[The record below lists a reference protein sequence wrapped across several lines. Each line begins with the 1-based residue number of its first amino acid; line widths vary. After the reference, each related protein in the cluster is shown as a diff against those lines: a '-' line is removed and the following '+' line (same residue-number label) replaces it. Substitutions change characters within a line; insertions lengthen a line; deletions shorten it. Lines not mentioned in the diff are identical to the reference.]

1 MNALIFI
8 PLLLVGIPQESPGPR
23 EWSIPALIQEI
34 GSRIDREFVYET
46 GRLNKKRITMPALS
60 PEASKEDLTRILERA
75 LQVSGLVMVPP
86 HEPKYPWSVDLASIA
101 VKLPLPVINP
111 SEKIPAGY
119 GMYTKIFAPKNISPR
134 NLHAA
139 LINRVTF
146 PQGIQL
152 ARDSG
157 ILIIT
162 DYASSLR
169 GLAKLIELADKHAS
183 NVTPIPDS
191 PTRPAGPAKN
201 NSGAKLLLSNPTNQV
216 WVLDR
221 EDLQKHLKD
230 ISGQVRQT
238 CTLSSSD
245 KGVRVVVVNIKPGST
260 SFTQALKP
268 DDLIL
273 SLNGQAIKNE
283 EDFKKASPDSA
294 KSITI
299 VVERAGKK
307 FTIEF
312 RTFDAGK

>member
-1 MNALIFI
+1 MNALFII

-23 EWSIPALIQEI
+23 EWRIPDLIQEI
-34 GSRIDREFVYET
+34 GSRIDREFVYEP
-46 GRLNKKRITMPALS
+46 GRLNKKRVTMPALS
-60 PEASKEDLTRILERA
+60 PETSKEDLTRILERA
-75 LQVSGLVMVPP
+75 LQVSNLVMVPP
-86 HEPKYPWSVDLASIA
+86 HEPKDPWSVDLASIA

-119 GMYTKIFAPKNISPR
+119 GMYTKIFAPNKISPR

-139 LINRVTF
+139 LINKVTF
-146 PQGIQL
+146 PQGIQVVQH
-152 ARDSG
+152 SG

-183 NVTPIPDS
+183 SVTPLPD
-191 PTRPAGPAKN
+191 RPARPAKN

-216 WVLDR
+216 WVMDR
-221 EDLQKHLKD
+221 EDLRKNLKD

-273 SLNGQAIKNE
+273 RLNGQAIQSE
-283 EDFKKASPDSA
+283 ADFKKVSPDSA

-307 FTIEF
+307 FSIEF
-312 RTFDAGK
+312 RTFDGGK

>member
-1 MNALIFI
+1 MNILLIL
-8 PLLLVGIPQESPGPR
+8 PLLFSGIPPESPGPR
-23 EWSIPALIQEI
+23 EWSIPDLIQEI

-60 PEASKEDLTRILERA
+60 PEASKEDLTRIFERA

-86 HEPKYPWSVDLASIA
+86 HEPKDPWSVDLASIA

-139 LINRVTF
+139 LINKVTF
-146 PQGIQL
+146 PQGIQVVQH
-152 ARDSG
+152 SG

-183 NVTPIPDS
+183 SVTPLPD
-191 PTRPAGPAKN
+191 RPARPAKN

-216 WVLDR
+216 WVMDR
-221 EDLQKHLKD
+221 EDLRKNLKD

-273 SLNGQAIKNE
+273 TLNGQAIKNE
-283 EDFKKASPDSA
+283 EDFKKVSPDSA
-294 KSITI
+294 KSITL

-307 FTIEF
+307 LSIEF
-312 RTFDAGK
+312 RTFDTEK